1 MHIKGKYSWIK
12 HIDFILLDLSALF
25 CSFLISYAFE
35 FGNFHFAG
43 SRGWSTLILLMVMI
57 ATILNLLIN
66 PYSGMF
72 RNRFYVQFLQSFKLM
87 AFNMIAVSILMY
99 VMKIGPA
106 FSRGVVLGT
115 YIIYY
120 VLSLGLK
127 YLWKKILLTGRIHIF
142 TLKTKTLFIVG
153 TAENIREVMKNA
165 GAGDFK
171 LFDICGLYLTD
182 NDGSISEVDGVPV
195 TDSDYGSYILS
206 RDIDEVLFSVT
217 PSEIDSGIYKQL
229 IDNDVGVHLNIEP
242 IVGLQV
248 EDQFISHIGV
258 YRTLTVGTYSF
269 TSRQIIY
276 LFIKRI
282 IDILGGI
289 TGVAVLLPVTAVI
302 KAAALAEGDR
312 KSIFYRQKRVGQY
325 GKEINIFK
333 FRSMVPDADELLKQM
348 LKEEDYRKE
357 WEENQKFE
365 NDPRITPLGRILRK
379 TSLDELPQVIN
390 VLKGDMSL
398 VGPRPLVSGE
408 LEQHNGLKLYQRVKP
423 GITGWWACNGRSN
436 IDYRERLDLEYYY
449 VKNCSLYL
457 DLLCIL
463 RTVLAVLKKDGAL

>member
-12 HIDFILLDLSALF
+12 HIDFILLDLLALF

-43 SRGWSTLILLMVMI
+43 SRGWSTLILLMIMI

-72 RNRFYVQFLQSFKLM
+72 RHRFYAQFLQSFKLM
-87 AFNMIAVSILMY
+87 AFNMIAISILMY
-99 VMKIGPA
+99 VMKMGPT

-182 NDGSISEVDGVPV
+182 NDGSISEVDGIPV
-195 TDSDYGSYILS
+195 TDLDYGSYILS
-206 RDIDEVLFSVT
+206 KGIDEVLFSVT

-229 IDNDVGVHLNIEP
+229 IDNDVGVHLNIAYC
-242 IVGLQV
+242 G
-248 EDQFISHIGV
+248 
-258 YRTLTVGTYSF
+258 
-269 TSRQIIY
+269 
-276 LFIKRI
+276 
-282 IDILGGI
+282 
-289 TGVAVLLPVTAVI
+289 A
-302 KAAALAEGDR
+302 
-312 KSIFYRQKRVGQY
+312 
-325 GKEINIFK
+325 
-333 FRSMVPDADELLKQM
+333 
-348 LKEEDYRKE
+348 
-357 WEENQKFE
+357 
-365 NDPRITPLGRILRK
+365 
-379 TSLDELPQVIN
+379 
-390 VLKGDMSL
+390 
-398 VGPRPLVSGE
+398 
-408 LEQHNGLKLYQRVKP
+408 P
-423 GITGWWACNGRSN
+423 G
-436 IDYRERLDLEYYY
+436 
-449 VKNCSLYL
+449 
-457 DLLCIL
+457 
-463 RTVLAVLKKDGAL
+463 